1 MYKSYAK
8 RKNREKYLAQQFS
21 VSKKSSSKNYREAS
35 LFWVILLSMGI
46 WLDFKTVFLMRF
58 FNVVGWKHVS
68 YFMI

>member
-35 LFWVILLSMGI
+35 LF
-46 WLDFKTVFLMRF
+46 
-58 FNVVGWKHVS
+58 
-68 YFMI
+68 

>member
-1 MYKSYAK
+1 MYKTYAK

-46 WLDFKTVFLMRF
+46 WPDFKIAFLMRF
-58 FNVVGWKHVS
+58 FNVIGWKHVS